1 LRGAVVAHACALAVR
16 RLVSEVSVGSV
27 GAWGNSTT
35 HSRVAGGR
43 RWVGS
48 AGCSALRAWR
58 WVRCIAAGVTPRAA
72 TMFGM
77 DTPATIRNKTISR
90 SGLGSVAISAGS
102 RAQCLASTHR
112 WLGPRESGGATGAGV
127 VGGRIGGGATD
138 IRSRA
143 PLPGSAAVLVP
154 RIPVAGLGCRPWDP
168 VGSWPTGVCAAQP
181 TSASHAGRD
190 PRGQCGAI
198 GGDTGARRDRSR
210 SRRSGKAHGYPPT
223 TGLGA
228 GRRAL
233 VPPGS
238 GACATDSSRVHRFR
252 KPLWLIK
259 VRLGTKEP
267 RRTGESYPR
276 FDGEW

>member
-27 GAWGNSTT
+27 GAWGNGTT
-35 HSRVAGGR
+35 RSRVAGGR
-43 RWVGS
+43 RWVGA
-48 AGCSALRAWR
+48 AGCSALMAWR

-198 GGDTGARRDRSR
+198 GGTPVRGAIVADRDGPARRM
-210 SRRSGKAHGYPPT
+210 
-223 TGLGA
+223 
-228 GRRAL
+228 
-233 VPPGS
+233 
-238 GACATDSSRVHRFR
+238 AT
-252 KPLWLIK
+252 PQ
-259 VRLGTKEP
+259 RLGSAQVAELSC
-267 RRTGESYPR
+267 RRGPERAQRIVAGCIDSGNPC
-276 FDGEW
+276 G